1 MPRGHEGPVATQAD
15 APLPPTWQSDKWGR
29 IRELRKKRKQTNQ
42 IGKQEIE
49 KGGCRL
55 SGRKALERPGTTIA
69 VRASGNAAATWSLAA
84 FTLTVPL
91 PLARSPPLSNS
102 LPLPAPPV
110 RQRRHHKCSIP
121 SIFRSCSVLF
131 CPLVPCDQ
139 SIKQIF

>member
-69 VRASGNAAATWSLAA
+69 VRSAVRAAMRQQLGRSLLSLSPYLSLLHGLLLSQIR
-84 FTLTVPL
+84 FHSQRHLF
-91 PLARSPPLSNS
+91 ARDVTTS
-102 LPLPAPPV
+102 APSRP
-110 RQRRHHKCSIP
+110 
-121 SIFRSCSVLF
+121 FFGLVLF
-131 CPLVPCDQ
+131 CFVL
-139 SIKQIF
+139 